1 MVIQSIEPRT
11 TRDRI
16 LDAAETLLGRFGYRK
31 MTVDDLAAEAGI
43 GKGTVYLS
51 FKSKEEAVLGT
62 IDRIVDAVCDEME
75 RLRAS
80 SAPAPEKLKAML
92 LARVLIR
99 FDRVSGY
106 RDSLNDLL
114 SVIRGSLLE
123 RRERHFARE
132 IEILAA
138 AIRDGQHGGAF
149 VSGNAVRFA
158 RALLLATNNF
168 LPYALSPRELG
179 DRRSLQRD
187 ARDVAEL
194 LVTALTNEND
204 EGDSE

>member
-1 MVIQSIEPRT
+1 MVIQSAEPT

-51 FKSKEEAVLGT
+51 FRSKEEAVLGT

-75 RLRAS
+75 RIRAS
-80 SAPAPEKLKAML
+80 YASPPDRLKAML

-106 RDSLNDLL
+106 RESLNDLL
-114 SVIRGSLLE
+114 SVIRTKVLE
-123 RRERHFARE
+123 RRERYFARE
-132 IEILAA
+132 IDIIAA
-138 AIRDGQHGGAF
+138 AIRDGQHEGAF
-149 VSGNAVRFA
+149 VAGNAARFA

-187 ARDVAEL
+187 AKDVAEL
-194 LVTALTNEND
+194 LVTALTIDND
-204 EGDSE
+204 KGDQP

>member
-1 MVIQSIEPRT
+1 MVIQSAEPTT

-16 LDAAETLLGRFGYRK
+16 LDAAETLLGRYGYRK
-31 MTVDDLAAEAGI
+31 MTVDDIAAEAGI

-62 IDRIVDAVCDEME
+62 VDRIVDAVCDEMD
-75 RLRAS
+75 RIRAS

-114 SVIRGSLLE
+114 SVVRTSLLE
-123 RRERHFARE
+123 RRERHFAHE
-132 IEILAA
+132 IEILSG
-138 AIRDGQHGGAF
+138 AIRDGQHAGELVA
-149 VSGNAVRFA
+149 GNAARFA

-187 ARDVAEL
+187 AKDVAEL
-194 LVTALTNEND
+194 LVTALSND
-204 EGDSE
+204 NDKGDSV

>member
-1 MVIQSIEPRT
+1 MVTQSLTERT
-11 TRDRI
+11 TRERI

-62 IDRIVDAVCDEME
+62 VDRIVDAVCDEME
-75 RLRAS
+75 RIRAS
-80 SAPAPEKLKAML
+80 NAPAPEKLRAML

-106 RDSLNDLL
+106 RESLNDLL
-114 SVIRGSLLE
+114 AVVRASLLE

-132 IEILAA
+132 IDILAA
-138 AIRDGQHGGAF
+138 AIRDGQHAGAF
-149 VSGNAVRFA
+149 AAGNAARLA

-187 ARDVAEL
+187 AKDVAEL
-194 LVTALTNEND
+194 LVTALTTDND
-204 EGDSE
+204 KGDHP